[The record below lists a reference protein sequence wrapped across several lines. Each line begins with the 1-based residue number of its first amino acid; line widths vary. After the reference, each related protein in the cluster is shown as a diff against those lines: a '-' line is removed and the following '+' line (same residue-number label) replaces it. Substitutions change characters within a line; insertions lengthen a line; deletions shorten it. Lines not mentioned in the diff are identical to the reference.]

1 MHTIQKACLLSALR
15 TLQTAEYVLDGLIS
29 ARPYL
34 PFAGLSLLGGF
45 IIGVI
50 LTRI

>member
-1 MHTIQKACLLSALR
+1 MYTVQKACLLASLR
-15 TLQTAEYVLDGLIS
+15 TLQTAEYLLDHLMY

-45 IIGVI
+45 IIGI
-50 LTRI
+50 LLTRS

>member
-1 MHTIQKACLLSALR
+1 MYRIQRIFLLSALR
-15 TLQTAEYVLDGLIS
+15 TLQAVEHLLHGLIL

-34 PFAGLSLLGGF
+34 PFAAISLIGGF
-45 IIGVI
+45 AIGII